1 MGSEKFGLDH
11 RACRDIAT
19 AIQEAVSLGV
29 QLGVVVGGGNIFRG
43 SQAQAFGFSR
53 TPADQMGMLA
63 TMINGMALAQVLSA
77 VGVKAHVMSAVSCPS
92 FMDSFH
98 LEEALRLLEDNGVPI
113 FVGGTGNP
121 YFTTDTAAALRASE
135 VRADILFKAT
145 KVDGVFDKDP
155 LKYSDAKQHKHLKF
169 KDALA
174 AQLNIMDATALALCR
189 ETKMPICVFNIFE
202 KGALLKAVKGED
214 IGSLITEE

>member
-19 AIQEAVSLGV
+19 AIQEVVSLGV

-43 SQAQAFGFSR
+43 VQAQDFGFSR

-63 TMINGMALAQVLSA
+63 TMINGMALSQVLA
-77 VGVKAHVMSAVSCPS
+77 ATGVKAHVMSAVSCPA

-98 LEEALRLLEDNGVPI
+98 LEEALRLLEDSGVPI

-155 LKYSDAKQHKHLKF
+155 LKYSDAKQHKHLSY

-189 ETKMPICVFNIFE
+189 ENKMPICVFNIFE

-214 IGSLITEE
+214 IGSLISEE